1 MSLIHD
7 SLQQLETRQQTSAA
21 AGPAAP
27 AQPDRRKL
35 SVLFVAVGLVLGAA
49 ILAPGIWWLIQPQPK
64 PEAEPRQAQTQT
76 RPPAESQPP
85 AAAPKSREEAAGEAG
100 TEERLT
106 QGWPGEQQNQVVGY
120 QIPRITGP
128 VTASVKT
135 PALVPPVPP
144 AEPERNRIA
153 PAANPPAPPVQK
165 TESRKPPRAEA
176 EARISRAGKPTPVQ
190 ERVRVQQLM
199 NDIRRQVRQGQF
211 QAAEAVLQTLKQTV
225 SESALTYRRM
235 QAYLDAN
242 RGRVEAALTGYE
254 TILRQLPQDEE
265 ALGNISLLLI
275 KEGRREQAAQ
285 YLARLQRH
293 HPGSAITRQLAR
305 YMEPLK

>member
-7 SLQQLETRQQTSAA
+7 SLQQLETRQQTTAA
-21 AGPAAP
+21 AGPEAP
-27 AQPDRRKL
+27 AHPGRRTL
-35 SVLFVAVGLVLGAA
+35 SAPLVAAGLVLGAG
-49 ILAPGIWWLIQPQPK
+49 ILALGIWWLTPPQPGI
-64 PEAEPRQAQTQT
+64 EPRQAEIQS
-76 RPPAESQPP
+76 RSSAEPQPP
-85 AAAPKSREEAAGEAG
+85 AATAKSRAETADETGS
-100 TEERLT
+100 EERLV
-106 QGWPGEQQNQVVGY
+106 QGWPGEQQNRVVGY
-120 QIPRITGP
+120 QVPRMTGP
-128 VTASVKT
+128 LTASVKA

-144 AEPERNRIA
+144 ALPERNGIT
-153 PAANPPAPPVQK
+153 PAVNPPAPPVHK
-165 TESRKPPRAEA
+165 AASRKPPRAEA
-176 EARISRAGKPTPVQ
+176 EPRISRVSKPAPVQ

-199 NDIRRQVRQGQF
+199 DDIRRHVRQGQF
-211 QAAEAVLQTLKQTV
+211 QAAEAVLQILKQSV
-225 SESALTYRRM
+225 SETALTYKRM

-242 RGRVEAALTGYE
+242 RGRVQAALTGYE